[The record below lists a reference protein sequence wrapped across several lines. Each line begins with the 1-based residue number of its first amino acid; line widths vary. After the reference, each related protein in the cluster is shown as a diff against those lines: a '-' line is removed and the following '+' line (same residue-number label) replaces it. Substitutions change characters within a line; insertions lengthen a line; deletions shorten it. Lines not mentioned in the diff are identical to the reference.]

1 MERTNKKPW
10 TKPAIQS
17 LNIKKDTFSG
27 TGHGAEKAGKG
38 GPPKKKKKG
47 G

>member
-1 MERTNKKPW
+1 MEEINKKPW

-27 TGHGAEKAGKG
+27 TKYGPENKAKKAGKK
-38 GPPKKKKKG
+38 PKD
-47 G
+47 